1 MFCTLVLPLV
11 ILLLAPQF
19 YAASNDQLLDSFNAA
34 VTQSKRL
41 LVIFTQECCACT
53 ECVEAEEILKAK
65 AADLE
70 DDFGVTTFK
79 VTARRDIEDRY
90 GVTARPS
97 IIFFRDGIPA
107 LYEGQYHPDSIID
120 WVAQTLEPAT
130 KALNDD
136 TFEHLT
142 QAATGATTGN
152 WLVVF
157 YKDTCV
163 KDEAATSLLEGL
175 SSKIKGTTNV
185 AKVDME
191 TCPGLVER
199 FKIKDCPTIYFFR
212 LGKMYRYEPKKL
224 DVKSLKHFAEHLYK
238 NMKAHPV
245 PVPQTPFDR
254 MIEHIAAFLKEHRR
268 AVLLGFTAAFSV
280 AYTLFKV
287 FTLKNRAKTVK
298 KE

>member
-1 MFCTLVLPLV
+1 M
-11 ILLLAPQF
+11 
-19 YAASNDQLLDSFNAA
+19 
-34 VTQSKRL
+34 
-41 LVIFTQECCACT
+41 IFTQECCACT
-53 ECVEAEEILKAK
+53 ECVEGEEILKAK

-97 IIFFRDGIPA
+97 IIFFRDGTPA
-107 LYEGQYHPDSIID
+107 LYEGQYHPDSIMD
-120 WVAQTLEPAT
+120 WVGQNLEPAVKT
-130 KALNDD
+130 LTDD

-152 WLVVF
+152 WLVMF
-157 YKDTCV
+157 YRNTCA

-191 TCPGLVER
+191 TSPRLAER
-199 FKIKDCPTIYFFR
+199 FKIKDCPAIYFFR

-224 DVKSLKHFAEHLYK
+224 DVKSLKHFAEHLFK

-268 AVLLGFTAAFSV
+268 AVLLGFMAAFSV
-280 AYTLFKV
+280 AYTLFKI
-287 FTLKNRAKTVK
+287 FTLQKTTTKTVK